1 MTWTWCIGCEQNFNL
16 TILLQP
22 KPVPSHIKLL
32 AGSEEKNNMPYI
44 SKISCNYLTDTGRSN
59 NIQKKVKFGQKLEI
73 SMGWINKILGKRNVC

>member
-1 MTWTWCIGCEQNFNL
+1 
-16 TILLQP
+16 
-22 KPVPSHIKLL
+22 
-32 AGSEEKNNMPYI
+32 MPYI